1 MVNINIQIP
10 DELHKKAKIKCAIDE
25 TTLKD
30 FIINSIKDKYTVF
43 EINLPKLEKEDSLFD
58 DDDFLFDDE
67 ESTEF

>member
-30 FIINSIKDKYTVF
+30 FIINSIKDK
-43 EINLPKLEKEDSLFD
+43 LEDNKK
-58 DDDFLFDDE
+58 
-67 ESTEF
+67 